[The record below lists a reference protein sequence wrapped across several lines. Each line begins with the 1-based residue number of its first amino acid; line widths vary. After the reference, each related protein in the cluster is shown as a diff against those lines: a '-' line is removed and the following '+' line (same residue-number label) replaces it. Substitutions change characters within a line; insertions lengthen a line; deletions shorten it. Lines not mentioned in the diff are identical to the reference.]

1 MVPVMEDL
9 VELIKRPR
17 NRVGVE
23 KIKERKPLLTFLGF
37 YFYSKENQR
46 KEGLEKSSRRKKP
59 PLDGLL
65 KGNPMPR
72 FFYISPVFFFFF
84 SEKRCSSEAVPF
96 FHFILVISSIYF
108 TYTRII

>member
-23 KIKERKPLLTFLGF
+23 KIKEKKPLLTFLGF

-46 KEGLEKSSRRKKP
+46 KEGLE
-59 PLDGLL
+59 
-65 KGNPMPR
+65 
-72 FFYISPVFFFFF
+72 
-84 SEKRCSSEAVPF
+84 EKVLGGKNHRSMV
-96 FHFILVISSIYF
+96 Y
-108 TYTRII
+108 